1 MPEKERRVSFRGEF
15 FSRLLP
21 CLTWLPSVDRNSLRA
36 DLFAGFT
43 NATIVLPQAIAFATI
58 AGLPPEFGI
67 YTAMITPI
75 VAAIFGSSMVMIS
88 GPTTAISAVV
98 FNALYLKHD
107 PGSPEFIESAL
118 ILTLLVGAFQL
129 ALGLAKLGRL
139 VTFVSHSVLVGF
151 TAAAAVLIG
160 ISQMGDVLGVV
171 VERGGTVVERAY
183 NLFLAVDVVNWRS
196 VVIAGFT
203 LVLVLVFRRIS
214 PRLPGFLLAMLG
226 GGILAWL
233 LDARE
238 HGVAMVGE
246 LPSITPSFYLPD
258 VTLESAGGL
267 SESAFAIALI
277 ALLEAV
283 SIGRAFATR
292 THTRF
297 NANQEIIG
305 QGMSN
310 MVGGMFQ
317 AYAGSGSFT
326 RSGVNYEAGAKTP
339 ISAIISSILLG
350 GMLFFIAP
358 LVSLTPLPAMAGII
372 LYVAWKLIDRKEIR
386 HILQS
391 SRSDSAVVIATVLA
405 GLFVRLEFAIYVGVI
420 LSLLIFLS
428 NSARPKLAISSPD
441 PSSTRRSFR
450 NVIAHSLVECPEMVF
465 ARIDGAV
472 YFGSVET
479 IEAEFRKLERDHPG
493 QQHLVLV
500 LKGVGEIDLAA
511 ADMIV
516 EEHLRRRARGG
527 ALHIVA
533 RYPPM
538 LKRLRKLRVME
549 TIGAENVFES
559 KGTAI
564 EQLVSRLPDDACA
577 NCSAR
582 VFLECKGRPGAPELE
597 VLDPQEE
604 EAKVMAAIASA
615 RVSETESGEQVAE
628 SMHETDAGQTTASDP
643 SAPANDETTDPK
655 ANPPAAASADR

>member
-1 MPEKERRVSFRGEF
+1 MSFSGTF
-15 FSRLLP
+15 LGKLLP
-21 CLTWLPSVDRNSLRA
+21 CLTWLPMVDRTTLRA

-118 ILTLLVGAFQL
+118 ILTLLVGVFQL

-151 TAAAAVLIG
+151 TAAAAILIG
-160 ISQMGDVLGVV
+160 ISQLGDVLGVAV
-171 VERGGTVVERAY
+171 ARGGTVVERAY
-183 NLFLAVDVVNWRS
+183 NLIISVDVVNWRS

-203 LVLVLVFRRIS
+203 LALVVVFRHIS
-214 PRLPGFLLAMLG
+214 ERLPGFMLAMVG
-226 GGILAWL
+226 GGLLAWL
-233 LDARE
+233 LDARD

-246 LPSITPSFYLPD
+246 LPSITPSFYMPD
-258 VTLESAGGL
+258 ITLESAGAL

-310 MVGGMFQ
+310 FVGGMFQ
-317 AYAGSGSFT
+317 AYPGSGSFT

-339 ISAIISSILLG
+339 ISAIISSIFLG

-386 HILQS
+386 HILRS
-391 SRSDSAVVIATVLA
+391 SRSDSAVVIATLLA

-527 ALHIVA
+527 ALYIVA

-549 TIGAENVFES
+549 TIGTDNVFES

-564 EQLVSRLPDDACA
+564 EQLVSRLDDDACR

-582 VFLECKGRPGAPELE
+582 VFLECAGRPGAPELE
-597 VLDPQEE
+597 SSVAEAE
-604 EAKVMAAIASA
+604 EAKVMEALAAA
-615 RVSETESGEQVAE
+615 R
-628 SMHETDAGQTTASDP
+628 ETDADPAGRP
-643 SAPANDETTDPK
+643 SAEAASEDQVAQAGEETAVPANDEVPGTGGSKRSPGVAGD
-655 ANPPAAASADR
+655 A

>member
-1 MPEKERRVSFRGEF
+1 MSVSSVFL
-15 FSRLLP
+15 SKALP
-21 CLTWLPSVDRNSLRA
+21 CLTWLPSVDRATLRA

-107 PGSPEFIESAL
+107 PGSAEFIESAL

-129 ALGLAKLGRL
+129 ALGVAKLGRL

-160 ISQMGDVLGVV
+160 ISQLGGVLGV
-171 VERGGTVVERAY
+171 EAAPGGTVVERAI
-183 NLFLAVDVVNWRS
+183 NLVAAADVVNWRS

-203 LVLVLVFRRIS
+203 LALVVVFRRIS
-214 PRLPGFLLAMLG
+214 ERLPGFMLALLG

-233 LDARE
+233 LDARDN
-238 HGVAMVGE
+238 GVAMVGE
-246 LPSITPSFYLPD
+246 LPSITPTFHLPD
-258 VTLESAGGL
+258 VTLESAGAL

-310 MVGGMFQ
+310 MVGGLFQ
-317 AYAGSGSFT
+317 AYPGSGSFT

-339 ISAIISSILLG
+339 LSAIFSSILLG
-350 GMLFFIAP
+350 AMLFFIAP

-386 HILQS
+386 HILRS
-391 SRSDSAVVIATVLA
+391 SRSDSAVVVATVLA

-428 NSARPKLAISSPD
+428 NSARPKLAISAPD

-450 NVIAHSLVECPEMVF
+450 NVIAHSLLECPEIVF

-479 IEAEFRKLERDHPG
+479 IEAEFRKLERDHPW

-516 EEHLRRRARGG
+516 EEHLRRVARGG
-527 ALHIVA
+527 ALYIVA

-538 LKRLRKLRVME
+538 LKRLRKLRVIE
-549 TIGAENVFES
+549 NIGAENVFES

-564 EQLVSRLPDDACA
+564 EELISRLSDDTCRS
-577 NCSAR
+577 CSAR
-582 VFLECKGRPGAPELE
+582 VFLECAGRPGAAERE
-597 VLDPQEE
+597 MAEREMAERETAESERSVAQAE
-604 EAKVMAAIASA
+604 EAKVMDTLAAA
-615 RVSETESGEQVAE
+615 REAEQGEE
-628 SMHETDAGQTTASDP
+628 SDP
-643 SAPANDETTDPK
+643 AVPANDEVAEGEGK
-655 ANPPAAASADR
+655 GKQSPPASA

>member
-1 MPEKERRVSFRGEF
+1 MNVRGEF

-21 CLTWLPSVDRNSLRA
+21 CLTWLPSVDRNTLRA

-171 VERGGTVVERAY
+171 VERGGTVVERAI
-183 NLFLAVDVVNWRS
+183 NLVAAVDVVNWRS
-196 VVIAGFT
+196 VAIAGFT
-203 LVLVLVFRRIS
+203 LLLVLVFRRIS
-214 PRLPGFLLAMLG
+214 ERLPGFLLAMLG
-226 GGILAWL
+226 GGLLAWL
-233 LDARE
+233 LDARD

-246 LPSITPSFYLPD
+246 LPSITPSFYVPD
-258 VTLESAGGL
+258 ITLERAGSL

-310 MVGGMFQ
+310 LVGGVFQ
-317 AYAGSGSFT
+317 AYPGSGSFT

-339 ISAIISSILLG
+339 ISAIVSSILLG

-386 HILQS
+386 HILRS
-391 SRSDSAVVIATVLA
+391 SRADSAVVVATVLA

-450 NVIAHSLVECPEMVF
+450 SVVAHSLVECPEMVF

-516 EEHLRRRARGG
+516 EEHLRRRSRGG

-538 LKRLRKLRVME
+538 LKRLRKLRVIE
-549 TIGAENVFES
+549 TIGGENVFES

-577 NCSAR
+577 GCSAR
-582 VFLECKGRPGAPELE
+582 VFLECKGRPGAPEL
-597 VLDPQEE
+597 VTPDVQALDPKEE
-604 EAKVMAAIASA
+604 EAKVMAALAAARDAESPSEAREASESAEDGQDCAAGEPSLAANDDQTASA
-615 RVSETESGEQVAE
+615 AKS
-628 SMHETDAGQTTASDP
+628 H
-643 SAPANDETTDPK
+643 
-655 ANPPAAASADR
+655 PAAAADR

>member
-1 MPEKERRVSFRGEF
+1 MSFSGAF
-15 FSRLLP
+15 LSRLLP
-21 CLTWLPSVDRNSLRA
+21 CLTWLPSVDRTTLRA

-129 ALGLAKLGRL
+129 ALGVAKLGRL

-171 VERGGTVVERAY
+171 VARGGTVVERAY
-183 NLFLAVDVVNWRS
+183 NLVISVDVVNWRS
-196 VVIAGFT
+196 IVIAVFT
-203 LVLVLVFRRIS
+203 LALVVVFRHIS
-214 PRLPGFLLAMLG
+214 ARLPGFMLALVG
-226 GGILAWL
+226 GGVLAWL

-246 LPSITPSFYLPD
+246 LPSITPSFYMPD
-258 VTLESAGGL
+258 VTLESAGAL

-297 NANQEIIG
+297 DANQEIIG

-310 MVGGMFQ
+310 FVGGMFQ
-317 AYAGSGSFT
+317 AYPGSGSFT

-339 ISAIISSILLG
+339 LSAIISSLLLG

-386 HILQS
+386 HILRS
-391 SRSDSAVVIATVLA
+391 SRADSAVVIATLLA

-428 NSARPKLAISSPD
+428 HSARPKLAISSPD

-450 NVIAHSLVECPEMVF
+450 NVIAHSLVECPEIVF

-527 ALHIVA
+527 ALYIVA

-549 TIGAENVFES
+549 TIGTENVFES

-564 EQLVSRLPDDACA
+564 EQLVSRLADDTCR

-582 VFLECKGRPGAPELE
+582 VFLECAGRPGAPELE
-597 VLDPQEE
+597 ISVAQEE
-604 EAKVMAAIASA
+604 EAKVMEALAAARDAEGAADSDIA
-615 RVSETESGEQVAE
+615 VA
-628 SMHETDAGQTTASDP
+628 SSDGHGTQADADANTAVAS
-643 SAPANDETTDPK
+643 NDEAADTDPK
-655 ANPPAAASADR
+655 RPPATG